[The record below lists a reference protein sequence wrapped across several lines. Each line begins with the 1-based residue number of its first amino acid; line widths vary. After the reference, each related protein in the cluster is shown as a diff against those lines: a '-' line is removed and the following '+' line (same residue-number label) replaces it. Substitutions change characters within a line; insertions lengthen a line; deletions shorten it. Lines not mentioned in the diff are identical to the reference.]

1 MTEDLA
7 NIDETKRAL
16 QDIRLDREKLQ
27 RMMNPLADFK
37 YTDEQKS
44 KEDAQMALLYAQRI
58 KQSITDQIQMED
70 LLTKHLEAMGGR

>member
-7 NIDETKRAL
+7 NIDETRRVL
-16 QDIRLDREKLQ
+16 QDLKSDREKLQ
-27 RMMNPLADFK
+27 RMMNQLADFK
-37 YTDEQKS
+37 YTDEQES

-58 KQSITDQIQMED
+58 KQSVTDQIQMEY